1 MTKKELVKRVWDQL
15 AKVIDPELGIDIV
28 SLGLVYDV
36 SVELDPLK
44 IDIDLTL
51 TTAGCPLA
59 GVIQAMVVQTV
70 LDLKLEDL
78 SKEKIKVNLVFDPPW
93 TPDMMSQAAKT
104 KLKFLL

>member
-1 MTKKELVKRVWDQL
+1 MTKKELAKQVWDQL
-15 AKVIDPELGIDIV
+15 AKVVDPELGIDIV

-36 SVELDPLK
+36 LVELDPLK

-59 GVIQAMVVQTV
+59 GVIQAMVVQAA
-70 LDLKLEDL
+70 LDIKLKDL
-78 SKEKIKVNLVFDPPW
+78 SKDKVRVNLVFDPPW
-93 TPDMMSQAAKT
+93 TPDMMSQAART